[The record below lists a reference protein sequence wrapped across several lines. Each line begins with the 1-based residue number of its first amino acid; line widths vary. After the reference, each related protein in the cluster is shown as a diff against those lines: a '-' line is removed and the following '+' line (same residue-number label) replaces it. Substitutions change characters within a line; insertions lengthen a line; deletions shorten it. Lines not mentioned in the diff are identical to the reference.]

1 MYYAYQY
8 RGAGI
13 INLAMNA
20 GKFVSATS
28 HQHNASLHFYL
39 HPSSPSTSSSS
50 LSLSP
55 SSSTIISSSQQ
66 QSASSTIPSEDTIP
80 IYSTNAKED
89 FNEEVL
95 NCTLDAMKQKVTGST
110 DMNSSQLL
118 SNSKGSLRKVD
129 TGGSKQNL
137 KRKRTDIQAYFTSS
151 GKSRLLLLY
160 STYIHVT

>member
-1 MYYAYQY
+1 MCYVYRY

-39 HPSSPSTSSSS
+39 HPSSSSSSSSTSSSS
-50 LSLSP
+50 LSSS

-66 QSASSTIPSEDTIP
+66 QSTSSTTPSKDTIP
-80 IYSTNAKED
+80 TYSTNATED

-95 NCTLDAMKQKVTGST
+95 NCTLDATKQKVTGST

-118 SNSKGSLRKVD
+118 SNSKRSLRKVD

-151 GKSRLLLLY
+151 GKS
-160 STYIHVT
+160 T